1 MATRSTNDS
10 QAIRAT
16 GRARLLDA
24 ARALFAERG
33 YHSCRIA
40 DVAARAGMSAGNV
53 YWHFDSKEAVLEAIL
68 VDGFAGLE
76 AMAATVA
83 EEYGPARR
91 KLEILVDQMIA
102 FQERNAE
109 FTTIL
114 GGLAGPGGR
123 ALVRSLGLDPA
134 AIEGRYRASLRRVLA
149 EARSE
154 GAIATAMDPDIAV
167 TLFIGLFDGLVAGH
181 AGQWSA
187 MPRDA
192 LRDGALRLVGYRP
205 VR

>member
-1 MATRSTNDS
+1 MAPRSTEDS
-10 QAIRAT
+10 EAVRASS
-16 GRARLLDA
+16 RARILDA

-33 YHSCRIA
+33 YFSCRIL
-40 DVAARAGMSAGNV
+40 DVAERAGMSAGNV
-53 YWHFDSKEAVLEAIL
+53 YWHFDSKEAVLGAIL
-68 VDGFAGLE
+68 ADGFAGLE
-76 AMAATVA
+76 AMAAAVA
-83 EEYGPARR
+83 DEYVPARR
-91 KLEILVDQMIA
+91 KLEILVDRTIA

-123 ALVRSLGLDPA
+123 SFVRSLGLDTT
-134 AIEGRYRASLRRVLA
+134 AIEGRYRASLRLVFA

-154 GAIATAMDPDIAV
+154 GAIATAMDPDIAG
-167 TLFIGLFDGLVAGH
+167 TLYLGLFDGLVVAH
-181 AGQWSA
+181 AERWSA

-192 LRDGALRLVGYRP
+192 LRDAALRLVGYRA